1 MQSPHA
7 KENEMKNYKKLVA
20 GLIFGWFVFAV
31 AASARHLFLN
41 PANRVGIAVAVAAV
55 APIVIFSL
63 WLAASESF
71 RRFTLSLNPRLLT
84 LLQSWRVLGVLFVIL
99 EARGV
104 LPAIFALPAGY
115 GDITIGITAS
125 LVALWLAVPG
135 HRLGFVAW
143 QVLGIADLV
152 TAVGLGTT
160 AQLLSPGSVP
170 MVAVTV
176 LPLSLIPTFLVPLF
190 LIIHLICIAQARSWQ
205 AASGETPQAAALSR
219 S

>member
-1 MQSPHA
+1 
-7 KENEMKNYKKLVA
+7 MKNYKKLVG
-20 GLIFGWFVFAV
+20 GLIFGWFVFAL
-31 AASARHLFLN
+31 AASAWHLFLN

-55 APIVIFSL
+55 VPIVIFSV

-71 RRFTLSLNPRLLT
+71 RRFTLSLNPRVLT
-84 LLQSWRVLGVLFVIL
+84 LLQSWRVLGVVFAVLG
-99 EARGV
+99 ARGV

-115 GDITIGITAS
+115 GDIAIGITAP
-125 LVALWLAVPG
+125 LAALWLAVAR
-135 HRLGFVAW
+135 HRRGFVAW

-160 AQLLSPGSVP
+160 AQLLSPGSIP

-190 LIIHLICIAQARSWQ
+190 LIMHLICIAQARSWQ
-205 AASGETPQAAALSR
+205 ATSAKTPHAAALSE

>member
-1 MQSPHA
+1 
-7 KENEMKNYKKLVA
+7 MKNYSKLVA

-31 AASARHLFLN
+31 AASAWHLFLN
-41 PANRVGIAVAVAAV
+41 PANRVGIAVAVAAA
-55 APIVIFSL
+55 APIVVFSL
-63 WLAASESF
+63 SLAASESF

-84 LLQSWRVLGVLFVIL
+84 FLQSWRVLGVVFVIL
-99 EARGV
+99 QARGI

-115 GDITIGITAS
+115 GDITIGITAP
-125 LVALWLAVPG
+125 LAALWLAVPR
-135 HRLGFVAW
+135 HRLGFIAW
-143 QVLGIADLV
+143 QILGIADLV
-152 TAVGLGTT
+152 LAVGLGTT
-160 AQLLSPGSVP
+160 AQLLSPASVP